1 MIKTVKALF
10 GTATSFVAPFALK
23 IAGGVCIA
31 LAAACLLLW
40 LLLAGEQR
48 HSRKVEG
55 QLATANAKI
64 ETQNAAVKAWQD
76 EAARQHK
83 VAREAQAEA
92 RKAGDSLRAQA
103 GRAEARRPLSGRCE
117 TPPAVAEAARGL

>member
-1 MIKTVKALF
+1 MIAIPAAISTVLRYWKL
-10 GTATSFVAPFALK
+10 
-23 IAGGVCIA
+23 IGVGV
-31 LAAACLLLW
+31 
-40 LLLAGEQR
+40 LLLAIGVQTLRLSAAEREADKWQA
-48 HSRKVEG
+48 
-55 QLATANAKI
+55 QLAKANALI
-64 ETQNAAVKAWQD
+64 ETQNAAVRAWQD